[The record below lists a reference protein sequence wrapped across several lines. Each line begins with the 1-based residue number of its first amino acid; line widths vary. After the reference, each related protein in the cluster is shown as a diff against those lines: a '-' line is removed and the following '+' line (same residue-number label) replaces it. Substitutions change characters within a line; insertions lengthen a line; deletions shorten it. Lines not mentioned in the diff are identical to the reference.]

1 MNPARGDGATQHATL
16 EAALRGRDDV
26 ADSAAEAVERAIAS
40 ARALGLTDVAYA
52 FEPSPVGDL
61 LVAVTP
67 RGLIRL
73 AYNAHEHSDEVLE
86 ELARKVSPRVVEA
99 PAALDEV
106 RRELD
111 EYFAGRRT
119 AFEIPIDWRLHDGF
133 GRRVLKATARIP
145 FGTVLTYGEVAAKAG
160 SPRGHRAAGNAL
172 GANRVPIVVPCHRVV
187 RSGGKIGGY
196 TGGIERKEFLLGLE
210 GVR

>member
-1 MNPARGDGATQHATL
+1 MTTL
-16 EAALRGRDDV
+16 EEILRGRDDIGE
-26 ADSAAEAVERAIAS
+26 AAARATARAVTS
-40 ARALGLTDVAYA
+40 ARALGLTDVSYA
-52 FEPSPVGDL
+52 FEPSPVGEL

-73 AYNAHEHSDEVLE
+73 AYNAHEQADTALE

-99 PAALDEV
+99 PAALDDV

-111 EYFAGRRT
+111 EYFEGRRQ
-119 AFEIPIDWRLHDGF
+119 AFDIPVDWRLHDGF
-133 GRRVLKATARIP
+133 GRRVLRATAGIP
-145 FGTVLTYGEVAAKAG
+145 FGKVLTYAEVAAKAG
-160 SPRGHRAAGNAL
+160 SPRGSRAAGNAL
-172 GANRVPIVVPCHRVV
+172 GSNRIPIVVPCHRVV

-196 TGGIERKEFLLGLE
+196 TGGVDRKEYLLELE

>member
-1 MNPARGDGATQHATL
+1 MKTIEDLLRAEPDVRDAAARA
-16 EAALRGRDDV
+16 
-26 ADSAAEAVERAIAS
+26 SERALA
-40 ARALGLTDVAYA
+40 AAHALGLTDVSYA
-52 FEPSPVGDL
+52 FEPSPLGDL

-73 AYNAHEHSDEVLE
+73 AYNAEESADSVLQ
-86 ELARKVSPRVVEA
+86 ELARRVSPRVVEA

-119 AFEIPIDWRLHDGF
+119 SFAVPVDWRLHDGF
-133 GRRVLKATARIP
+133 GRRVLRATARIP
-145 FGTVLTYGEVAAKAG
+145 FGKVLTYGEVAAKAG
-160 SPRGHRAAGNAL
+160 SPRGGRPAGNAL
-172 GANRVPIVVPCHRVV
+172 GSNRIPIVVPCHRVV

-196 TGGIERKEFLLGLE
+196 TGGVERKEYLLGLE
-210 GVR
+210 GALPG

>member
-1 MNPARGDGATQHATL
+1 MTTL
-16 EAALRGRDDV
+16 EDILRGGDV
-26 ADSAAEAVERAIAS
+26 ADAAARASEQAATS
-40 ARALGLTDVAYA
+40 ARALGLTDVSYA
-52 FEPSPVGDL
+52 FEPSPMGDL

-73 AYNAHEHSDEVLE
+73 AYNAHEHTDEVLE
-86 ELARKVSPRVVEA
+86 ELARKVSPRVVES

-111 EYFAGRRT
+111 EYFAGKRK
-119 AFEIPIDWRLHDGF
+119 AFDIPVDWRLHDGF
-133 GRRVLKATARIP
+133 GRRVLRATARIP
-145 FGTVLTYGEVAAKAG
+145 FGKVLTYGEVAAKAG

-172 GANRVPIVVPCHRVV
+172 GSNRMPIVVPCHRVI

-196 TGGIERKEFLLGLE
+196 TGGIERKEYLLELE
-210 GVR
+210 TASVTS